1 MADSAAD
8 VLGTPD
14 IPANLA
20 AVAPTGDATG
30 VPTAIAAPAATPTI
44 PTPSGT
50 PVATDPGPADTAMIQ
65 GQPGPTYQDP
75 EISTA
80 AVHQNWLSRILDSVG
95 TILGGDKT
103 IVATKHPDGS
113 ISVVHNP
120 STTGEKWGRIA
131 QAALGGA
138 ARGMAA
144 GQGPGGAGK
153 AFAAGAQA
161 GLQQPQQDLD
171 AANKEA
177 ANMSQQQLRAAQNA
191 RLNQD
196 VVRGA
201 WDNSHMTT
209 EWNQKQAA
217 YMVDFAQ
224 KMNDIGATP
233 QFTNVKDLK
242 QLAAY
247 GVTNPLAVDAHLGK
261 DGSVLVTMPDG
272 NGDGGVS
279 GWTITADKA
288 KQKYDKDWDTTVL
301 NVDPKDPLKT
311 TESPLHIDANTT
323 TNSDHV
329 TREMAIWTHNNG
341 VQKQI
346 AEAKSQA
353 TTAGAAQTRAQT
365 AQTEAQ
371 QKAPL
376 VQAQTAAAGAEAA
389 LHGAQTQQ
397 INRNLTNQPGGQP
410 VEVEDP
416 NFPNPSNFPV
426 GTLGI
431 AKPPKTGDYKV
442 PADADT
448 AYRLST
454 IMRDSGNQIRQVATA
469 NPQLFGRLQGLLS
482 EGKTIVGLSGSKD
495 DQAIASLAGS
505 IQQYAQASAGF
516 HKFRNKAAPAE
527 TEDSSL
533 NKFRNDPASIVAF
546 LDSQKPALDQTDRL
560 IRNYQVYGTAQGPSP
575 EARAAAVARAPNA
588 ARFQGGGGAP
598 AAAAPA
604 AATVTP
610 QTNTSQAAVVPQPK
624 AITPGVTPLT
634 PPPTEPVHPGRVY
647 GNGPKGL
654 GWYK

>member
-50 PVATDPGPADTAMIQ
+50 PIATDPGPADTAMIQ

-371 QKAPL
+371 GKPALTEAETNRANAQAGEASANAAKAR
-376 VQAQTAAAGAEAA
+376 AG
-389 LHGAQTQQ
+389 LPG
-397 INRNLTNQPGGQP
+397 LPGGTPQP
-410 VEVEDP
+410 IDDP
-416 NFPNPSNFPV
+416 NNPPIPNFDPGTPGINIKKV
-426 GTLGI
+426 GVI
-431 AKPPKTGDYKV
+431 
-442 PADADT
+442 PADA
-448 AYRLST
+448 AKAARLSRNIQHNGQIINDIVTRRPDLVGT
-454 IMRDSGNQIRQVATA
+454 INSLGTNWQQKVTGTNDKDLAALDGAVD
-469 NPQLFGRLQGLLS
+469 QL
-482 EGKTIVGLSGSKD
+482 
-495 DQAIASLAGS
+495 AIASAGAHGS
-505 IQQYAQASAGF
+505 RAAGLVEGIHDGVLNHF
-516 HKFRNKAAPAE
+516 KNGPDAVKAYTQGQMNSVQTFINE
-527 TEDSSL
+527 ED
-533 NKFRNDPASIVAF
+533 KYRHYGDPV
-546 LDSQKPALDQTDRL
+546 
-560 IRNYQVYGTAQGPSP
+560 GPSAAAI
-575 EARAAAVARAPNA
+575 ARAIARAP
-588 ARFQGGGGAP
+588 GGAP

-624 AITPGVTPLT
+624 AATPGVTPLT